1 MEYPGYCEIRGKYI
15 NGEITPSIETR
26 ASFARIEA
34 AEDLNIFIST
44 RAESASREAR
54 VADQA
59 FREGNPGRL
68 SGMTLAVKDSIA
80 VAGERLT
87 CGSRI
92 LENFIS
98 PYDATVVARL
108 REAGAVI
115 LGKTNQDEFAMGSS
129 NENSYFGAVH
139 NPYDVE
145 RVPGGSSGGSAAAV
159 AAGLVHA
166 ALGSDTGGS
175 VRQPAAFCGVVGLR
189 PTYGRFSRYG
199 LVAFASSMDQI
210 GPMARSVE
218 DAALIS
224 EIAAGIDPKDS
235 TSIDHPV
242 PEYSKEMKRGV
253 EGMKVGLPREYFA
266 EGLDPEV
273 RARIDFVVSELK
285 KSGVQF
291 NEISMPHTDYA
302 IACYYIICTAEASS
316 NLARYDGARYGY
328 RSQGGEN
335 LLETYRLSRGE
346 GFGAEV
352 KRRIMLGTY
361 VLSAGYYEAYYQRA
375 QKVRRLIAQDFIDA
389 FEEVDLIIA
398 PVTPTTAFKIGEK
411 IDDPLQMYLSDIY
424 TAPSS
429 IAGIPEI
436 SVPVGFD
443 KRGLPIGMGIM
454 APHFG
459 EADIFR
465 MGYVVEEFGFKAEA
479 HHVAKN

>member
-1 MEYPGYCEIRGKYI
+1 MQYSGYCQIKKEYIRGE
-15 NGEITPSIETR
+15 NTPSADTN

-44 RAESASREAR
+44 RAESACQEAR
-54 VADQA
+54 AADQA
-59 FREGNPGRL
+59 FSEGNPGRL
-68 SGMTLAVKDSIA
+68 SGMTIAIKDSIA
-80 VAGERLT
+80 VAGELLT

-92 LENFIS
+92 LKDFIS
-98 PYDATVVARL
+98 PYDATVIARL

-139 NPYDVE
+139 NPWDVE

-224 EIAAGIDPKDS
+224 EVAAGVDPHDS
-235 TSIDHPV
+235 TSIDQPV
-242 PEYSKEMKRGV
+242 PEYSKEMMRGV
-253 EGMKVGLPREYFA
+253 EGMKVGLPKEYFA
-266 EGLDPEV
+266 EGLDSEI
-273 RARIDFVVSELK
+273 RERIDFTVSELK
-285 KSGVQF
+285 KAGVQF
-291 NEISMPHTDYA
+291 CEISMPHTDYA

-328 RSQGGEN
+328 RSDNAEE
-335 LLETYRLSRGE
+335 LLETYKHSRGE
-346 GFGAEV
+346 GFGTEV

-375 QKVRRLIAQDFIDA
+375 QKVRRLITQDFIDA
-389 FEEVDLIIA
+389 FDEVDLIIA

-429 IAGIPEI
+429 IAGIPGI

-459 EADIFR
+459 EADIFK
-465 MGYVVEEFGFKAEA
+465 MGYVVEKLKVKG
-479 HHVAKN
+479 

>member
-1 MEYPGYCEIRGKYI
+1 MQYSGYCQIKKEYIRGE
-15 NGEITPSIETR
+15 NTPSAETN

-34 AEDLNIFIST
+34 ADDLNIFIST
-44 RAESASREAR
+44 REESASREAR
-54 VADQA
+54 AADQA
-59 FREGNPGRL
+59 FSDRNPGRL
-68 SGMTLAVKDSIA
+68 SGMTIAIKDSIA
-80 VAGERLT
+80 VAGEKLT

-92 LENFIS
+92 LKDFIS
-98 PYDATVVARL
+98 PYDATVVSRL

-139 NPYDVE
+139 NPWDVE

-210 GPMARSVE
+210 GPLARSVE

-224 EIAAGIDPKDS
+224 EVAAGVDPNDS
-235 TSIDHPV
+235 TSIDQPV

-253 EGMKVGLPREYFA
+253 EGMKVGLPKEYFA
-266 EGLDPEV
+266 EGLDPEI
-273 RARIDFVVSELK
+273 RERIDFTVSELK
-285 KSGVQF
+285 KAGVQF
-291 NEISMPHTDYA
+291 CEISMPHTDYA

-328 RSQGGEN
+328 RAEGGEE
-335 LLETYRLSRGE
+335 LLETYKHSRGE
-346 GFGAEV
+346 GFGTEV

-375 QKVRRLIAQDFIDA
+375 QKVRRLITGDFLDA

-411 IDDPLQMYLSDIY
+411 MDDPLQMYLSDIY

-429 IAGIPEI
+429 IAGIPGI
-436 SVPVGFD
+436 SVPVGID

-465 MGYVVEEFGFKAEA
+465 MGYVVEKLKVKG
-479 HHVAKN
+479 